1 MTHFPLIS
9 QLEEKAIF
17 SIFRQRVNHIC
28 VWISSFVYLLFGLTL
43 ERAWRRDYRNPLCHL
58 HLSFKLTVNSAN
70 SALLITTTASFPW
83 KHHFDTASA
92 LSPDCVLAVIKF
104 PFSSLYVLQKSA
116 EPRDN
121 KKCQTKSCEGEIFT
135 RQTQRLFV
143 YCVRRLVLKGKV
155 TLGGSTWLR
164 LEGWLMEG
172 PRIVV
177 RG

>member
-17 SIFRQRVNHIC
+17 SIFCQSVNHIC

-104 PFSSLYVLQKSA
+104 PFSSLCVLQKSA
-116 EPRDN
+116 EPGTIRIVRL
-121 KKCQTKSCEGEIFT
+121 TVARVKSSPIRCNGSLFT
-135 RQTQRLFV
+135 ASVGRFWREKWHWV
-143 YCVRRLVLKGKV
+143 VRRDWG
-155 TLGGSTWLR
+155 LR
-164 LEGWLMEG
+164 AVNG
-172 PRIVV
+172 RAAY
-177 RG
+177 RS